1 LVVELELLLE
11 LDGAALE
18 LELLLEL
25 DGVALELELVLLPEG
40 AALELVLLLEL
51 DGAAL
56 ELVLLLDGAALE
68 LVLFVCA
75 ITWGKYSIPTI
86 VKDVRSIAEIAIA
99 DNVEAFACV
108 FLYIRAQR
116 RSMKFICLPPIFQ
129 KIK

>member
-25 DGVALELELVLLPEG
+25 DGVALE
-40 AALELVLLLEL
+40 
-51 DGAAL
+51 
-56 ELVLLLDGAALE
+56 LE